1 MLEPKAIR
9 NLHVALA
16 KARERKLEERVSTAR
31 LLEQAG
37 SENYRIGVNMMVLFN
52 LLPTNQPQDVPSTR
66 SGTVWRPG
74 RSTRWL
80 MQSGTWILNR
90 SLSPTRGLGRNSAK
104 SGPSQSTPLFLP
116 YRLKGLVIVDP
127 IYPSAIIDPAYH
139 DVVERERRRLP

>member
-52 LLPTNQPQDVPSTR
+52 LLPTN
-66 SGTVWRPG
+66 
-74 RSTRWL
+74 
-80 MQSGTWILNR
+80 
-90 SLSPTRGLGRNSAK
+90 
-104 SGPSQSTPLFLP
+104 
-116 YRLKGLVIVDP
+116 
-127 IYPSAIIDPAYH
+127 
-139 DVVERERRRLP
+139 